1 MRVSRSSPVSRQ
13 LNFWFPNRL
22 Y

>member
-13 LNFWFPNRL
+13 LNFWFSDRL